1 MIFIYEKT
9 LNEMACNCKKNKT
22 NGANNAVKTPVN
34 RAVSSGTTTTSR
46 PNSAI
51 KRIMRR
57 EIK

>member
-1 MIFIYEKT
+1 
-9 LNEMACNCKKNKT
+9 MACNCKKNKT
-22 NGANNAVKTPVN
+22 NSSSNAVKTPVN
-34 RAVSSGTTTTSR
+34 RAVNSGATTTSR

>member
-1 MIFIYEKT
+1 
-9 LNEMACNCKKNKT
+9 MACNCKKNKT
-22 NGANNAVKTPVN
+22 NGANNVVKTPVN

>member
-1 MIFIYEKT
+1 
-9 LNEMACNCKKNKT
+9 MACNCKKNKT
-22 NGANNAVKTPVN
+22 NGANNVVKTTVN